1 MEEADQTHTAVVNSD
16 TGGGDKAVE
25 VTEAEKGRHMF
36 RLRTQPRSC
45 VYYFCFASIS

>member
-25 VTEAEKGRHMF
+25 VMEAEKGRHMF